1 MELKLLESVGTF
13 IDIDTGDT
21 YPQMRNGEVD
31 LHAGS
36 TNVCD
41 MSPLDDWTRALS
53 PSDAA
58 TVERVLLAK
67 GNQCH

>member
-1 MELKLLESVGTF
+1 MKLTLLESVGTF
-13 IDIDTGDT
+13 IDTDTGDT
-21 YPQMRNGEVD
+21 YPQMKNGGLD
-31 LHAGS
+31 FARA